1 MTKLRVGLVDAR
13 KAGTRAIRKLF
24 GRHTP
29 EDDKEQDTAT
39 NSPGIAATSTAI
51 ANGSQST
58 GENSIDGPSSDTS
71 TPAVTSDD
79 DEGAR
84 ATATTTTTT
93 PTTTATTTTT
103 TTATTITANGQ
114 NTGSPQN
121 GLTSALNMADISTKT
136 PTQASSACANGQ
148 KLHDHNTINDS
159 HMATTRANTQQ
170 LHQRVQSPSMAAMNE
185 RQHASAAAAAAA
197 ATVAARPLFANKE
210 NQPPHTRQ
218 EDARIAQ
225 ALNKLSL
232 EGKATPGPE
241 SNPLEADDN
250 GDPIQYMP
258 LDPALE
264 EERRMHLVFI
274 EEALDMVTN
283 TCDYTSKLHALI
295 MKQARLALRINETPV
310 GCVLVHDN
318 KVIARGMNATN
329 VTRNGTR
336 HAEFMALCAL
346 FSHSPS
352 NAPKTTSLRPKMP
365 PRQLD
370 DDEDDDA
377 STTCSFLHEGNED
390 GSKGHLF
397 PYGQK
402 LHPDD
407 RVARSI
413 IKESILYVTVEPC
426 VMCASLLRQ
435 LGIKKVYFGAVN
447 DKFGGTGG
455 VFSIHANSLPV
466 SESGPTAAAH
476 PVKPTMRLPDGRM
489 ILGTSYPV
497 GGGDGGCIEDGY
509 EIEGGWGRDDA
520 VGLLRRF
527 YVQENGRGKPTCT

>member
-58 GENSIDGPSSDTS
+58 GEKSIDGPSSDTS

-84 ATATTTTTT
+84 ATAATTTTT

-114 NTGSPQN
+114 NPGSPQN

-185 RQHASAAAAAAA
+185 RQPAPAAAAAAAAA

-210 NQPPHTRQ
+210 NQPPYTRQ

-232 EGKATPGPE
+232 EGKGAPGPE

-274 EEALDMVTN
+274 EEALDMVTD
-283 TCDYTSKLHALI
+283 TYDYYIEAACANH
-295 MKQARLALRINETPV
+295 ETGPA
-310 GCVLVHDN
+310 CPQNQRDSC
-318 KVIARGMNATN
+318 R
-329 VTRNGTR
+329 
-336 HAEFMALCAL
+336 
-346 FSHSPS
+346 
-352 NAPKTTSLRPKMP
+352 LRPRT
-365 PRQLD
+365 RQ
-370 DDEDDDA
+370 
-377 STTCSFLHEGNED
+377 
-390 GSKGHLF
+390 
-397 PYGQK
+397 
-402 LHPDD
+402 
-407 RVARSI
+407 
-413 IKESILYVTVEPC
+413 
-426 VMCASLLRQ
+426 
-435 LGIKKVYFGAVN
+435 
-447 DKFGGTGG
+447 
-455 VFSIHANSLPV
+455 
-466 SESGPTAAAH
+466 
-476 PVKPTMRLPDGRM
+476 
-489 ILGTSYPV
+489 
-497 GGGDGGCIEDGY
+497 
-509 EIEGGWGRDDA
+509 
-520 VGLLRRF
+520 
-527 YVQENGRGKPTCT
+527 